1 MSAIAEHTALEV
13 AAADWSRP
21 LRIALVSPYDFA
33 YPGGV
38 TNHITGL
45 SDELR
50 RRGHDVTIVAPSSKP
65 RDDVDADN
73 LAIIGRPIPVPTAG
87 SIARVTVSLTLGK
100 RVKPLLEQGNFDIVH
115 LHEPMTPTLPLTFL
129 RLASGPAMVGTFHAY
144 AERRRAL
151 GMSRPL
157 LQRWVQRL
165 DERIAVTEPARQFAD
180 RYFPGDYTIIPNG
193 VDTEAFSAATPFPT
207 YQDGKLNILFQG
219 RMEKRKGF
227 PHMLRAYA
235 QVRWQFPNCRLLVV
249 GPGSMDRESA
259 RVIGERGLEDVHFI
273 GYASNEDLP
282 RYYRTADIFCSP
294 ALGNE
299 SMGIVLIQAMAAGR
313 AVVASDIAGHR
324 SVISHEDNGLLADPR
339 NEEGFASTLIRLLR
353 DASLRDTIANTG
365 SQTVARYNWDV
376 VADEVL
382 QVYQRALE
390 RRAQKIAVAR
400 P

>member
-180 RYFPGDYTIIPNG
+180 RYFPRRLHYHPERSGHGGILRRNAVPHVPGRQAQHPLPGTDGEAKGVPTHAPRLRAGAMAVPKLPPARRWAREHGQGERARHRGAGDWRTFTLSATPPMKTCHATIG
-193 VDTEAFSAATPFPT
+193 RRTSSAAPRSAMKAWASCSSRQWP
-207 YQDGKLNILFQG
+207 
-219 RMEKRKGF
+219 
-227 PHMLRAYA
+227 PA
-235 QVRWQFPNCRLLVV
+235 
-249 GPGSMDRESA
+249 GPS
-259 RVIGERGLEDVHFI
+259 
-273 GYASNEDLP
+273 
-282 RYYRTADIFCSP
+282 SP
-294 ALGNE
+294 LT
-299 SMGIVLIQAMAAGR
+299 S
-313 AVVASDIAGHR
+313 
-324 SVISHEDNGLLADPR
+324 
-339 NEEGFASTLIRLLR
+339 
-353 DASLRDTIANTG
+353 RDT
-365 SQTVARYNWDV
+365 AR
-376 VADEVL
+376 
-382 QVYQRALE
+382 
-390 RRAQKIAVAR
+390 
-400 P
+400 